1 MGKSITDRAVM
12 NRVNPNK
19 AMDLLMEK
27 RENMG
32 RGGIRLR

>member
-1 MGKSITDRAVM
+1 MGKSVTDHTAM

-19 AMDLLMEK
+19 AMDLRMEK

-32 RGGIRLR
+32 GGEIRLR